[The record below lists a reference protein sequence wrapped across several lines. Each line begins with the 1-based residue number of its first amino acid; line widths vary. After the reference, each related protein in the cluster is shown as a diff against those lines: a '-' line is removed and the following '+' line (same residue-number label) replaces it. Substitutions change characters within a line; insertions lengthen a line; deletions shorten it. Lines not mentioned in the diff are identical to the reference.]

1 MDPRIPTAQK
11 TGMRPL
17 GTAMKP
23 GTAMRGEFGFNAGQ
37 AANLKI
43 VDRPVT
49 KGGMMGISTK
59 PQTQGRAI
67 QDRGYFMTLLRNKIS
82 EIQNEIKVF
91 KDKIEQIQQDN
102 TTYNSLQKRFD
113 DLIKEVRNL
122 EGQLADY
129 NLASDKQR
137 SKTRPEEIHNMY
149 QHIKLQNQ
157 RKADQ
162 LDEIFLERK
171 RQEEEIQK
179 LEMRIHEINQ
189 QAEQKITEL
198 DPEQRQEYENLLQEN
213 RQLNNDINLQRNELE
228 EINIKLQQTE
238 SRLNIDSQK
247 LKGKYLKE
255 QIIELER
262 KREDLELQLNEA
274 NLSFPEAR
282 DKLKARVA
290 EDNALLAQT
299 EKRTKEIQKNIDN
312 YEKRIREINAELNGG
327 AEREAQKQKYE
338 IIYQKDKEMNDFIQ
352 NYQQFRERE
361 IEQINSIEQNIITL
375 LENSSKIL
383 SLTGNLPSQADYTQI
398 IGNFKFQEGMKENS
412 ENTLVMIE
420 KQVETLKESLKQ
432 LETLE
437 EKLAQKKEK
446 QVKLLEQWNT
456 DIDTKYNRIDQFKRE
471 FEQKEKRLLKDREE
485 LNGFKNQISEQLK
498 NVTYD
503 YNLKEKKLNMHE
515 SYPSYTEA
523 EKKFSNC
530 ENQVNNLRNFIITK
544 TKDMDYEN
552 IKEECKKLVDDIN
565 RAILKN

>member
-23 GTAMRGEFGFNAGQ
+23 GTAMRGEFGFNATQ

-59 PQTQGRAI
+59 PQTQGREI
-67 QDRGYFMTLLRNKIS
+67 KDRGYFMTLLRNKVS

-91 KDKIEQIQQDN
+91 KDKIEQIYQDN
-102 TTYNSLQKRFD
+102 TTYNNLQKRFD

-157 RKADQ
+157 RKADS

-213 RQLNNDINLQRNELE
+213 RQLNNDINVQRNELE

-255 QIIELER
+255 QIVELER

-290 EDNALLAQT
+290 EDNALLSQT

-361 IEQINSIEQNIITL
+361 IEQINQIEQNIINL
-375 LENSSKIL
+375 LEQSSKIL
-383 SLTGNLPSQADYTQI
+383 SLTGNLPSQADYTKI
-398 IGNFKFQEGMKENS
+398 IGNFKFQEGMKETS
-412 ENTLVMIE
+412 ENTLAMIE
-420 KQVETLKESLKQ
+420 KQVEALKESLKQ

-437 EKLAQKKEK
+437 EKLAQKKQK

-456 DIDTKYNRIDQFKRE
+456 DIDTKYNRIDQFKTE

-485 LNGFKNQISEQLK
+485 LNGFKNKISEQLK
-498 NVTYD
+498 TVTYE